1 MRAKRK
7 PRKLNVFG
15 ASQTG
20 RLHVW
25 ETWDRKDPEFQA
37 GATQIA
43 LVRDLKANY
52 AGMAV
57 LLGSK
62 IRTLA
67 CERRMPFTANAILQL
82 GQLEPCVGYLTQQE
96 IAEHGDALGM
106 PQFFGGGKIHIG
118 RTDIEVGQH

>member
-1 MRAKRK
+1 MRAKRT
-7 PRKLNVFG
+7 PRKRNVFG

-37 GATQIA
+37 GATQIT

-52 AGMAV
+52 ARTAV

-67 CERRMPFTANAILQL
+67 CESRMPFIVHAILQL
-82 GQLEPCVGYLTQQE
+82 GPARTLCRPPCAAGSRGTRRC
-96 IAEHGDALGM
+96 AWNAA
-106 PQFFGGGKIHIG
+106 
-118 RTDIEVGQH
+118 